1 MKKFRFL
8 GLLLIMLVTT
18 FSFAACSDDDDGADV
33 MDSSIVGNWRQVNS
47 AGTTITI
54 TFNANKT
61 GNIRYDYPN
70 RPMPDNEGFE
80 YDYYE
85 QADGTRVV
93 YIIGGQLTGTY
104 QVVITNSRLYLLDGS
119 SEYEFYRV

>member
-1 MKKFRFL
+1 MKKIKFL
-8 GLLLIMLVTT
+8 SMLLLMLVTT
-18 FSFAACSDDDDGADV
+18 FSFAACSDDDDDDDV
-33 MDSSIVGNWRQVNS
+33 MESSIVGNWRQVNS

-61 GNIRYDYPN
+61 GSIKYEYPN
-70 RPMPDNEGFE
+70 RPMPDTEGFE

-93 YIIGGQLTGTY
+93 IIVGGQLSGTY
-104 QVVITNSRLYLLDGS
+104 SAVITNSRLYLLRGES
-119 SEYEFYRV
+119 QYEFYRV